1 MARFLVVLGLVLLVA
16 GLLWPY
22 LSQIGLGRLP
32 GDIVIERENMTFYF
46 PLMTCLL
53 LSALF
58 SLVFWVVN
66 AETAIGHRAE
76 CPRAV
81 LPADAARERFGADPA
96 FRSSSN
102 PCK

>member
-1 MARFLVVLGLVLLVA
+1 MARFLIVLGLAILVI

-32 GDIVIERENMTFYF
+32 GDIVIERENVTFYF

-53 LSALF
+53 LSVLF

-66 AETAIGHRAE
+66 R
-76 CPRAV
+76 
-81 LPADAARERFGADPA
+81 
-96 FRSSSN
+96 
-102 PCK
+102 

>member
-1 MARFLVVLGLVLLVA
+1 MARFLIVLGLVILVI

-53 LSALF
+53 LSVLF

-66 AETAIGHRAE
+66 R
-76 CPRAV
+76 
-81 LPADAARERFGADPA
+81 
-96 FRSSSN
+96 
-102 PCK
+102 